1 MHNSSQVLSQYFE
14 THEGGAVIDNKNVL
28 AICFFRRPFKNQR
41 YTELN
46 RD

>member
-14 THEGGAVIDNKNVL
+14 THEGDAVIDNKNVL

-41 YTELN
+41 YAELN